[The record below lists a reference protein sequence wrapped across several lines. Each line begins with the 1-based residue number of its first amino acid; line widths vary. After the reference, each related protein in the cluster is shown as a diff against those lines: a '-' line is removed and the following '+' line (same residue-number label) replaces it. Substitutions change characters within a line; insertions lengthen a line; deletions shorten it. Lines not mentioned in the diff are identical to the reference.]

1 MDAAKNGYSPNSEK
15 DQNFDWEDAL
25 SETIMLHIKKYR
37 NEYTESSD
45 TDAQIAVPVKSRMG
59 LVWATLGIAAI
70 WVALSHIN
78 CQGNTI
84 GHVCV
89 SIHLLISAGFL
100 QCM

>member
-45 TDAQIAVPVKSRMG
+45 TDAQITVPVKSRMG
-59 LVWATLGIAAI
+59 LVWATVGIAGPVRVRATCTGEG
-70 WVALSHIN
+70 SHL
-78 CQGNTI
+78 
-84 GHVCV
+84 V
-89 SIHLLISAGFL
+89 
-100 QCM
+100 